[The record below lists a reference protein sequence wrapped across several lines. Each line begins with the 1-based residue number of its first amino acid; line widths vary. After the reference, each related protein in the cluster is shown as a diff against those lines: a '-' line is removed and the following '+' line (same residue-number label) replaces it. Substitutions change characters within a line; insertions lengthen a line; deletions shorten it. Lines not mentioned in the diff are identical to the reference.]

1 MSIDDLERTDEAA
14 PSRGTGADAVGS
26 DDALVDAHSGSL
38 SSK

>member
-26 DDALVDAHSGSL
+26 AIDLVEGT
-38 SSK
+38 